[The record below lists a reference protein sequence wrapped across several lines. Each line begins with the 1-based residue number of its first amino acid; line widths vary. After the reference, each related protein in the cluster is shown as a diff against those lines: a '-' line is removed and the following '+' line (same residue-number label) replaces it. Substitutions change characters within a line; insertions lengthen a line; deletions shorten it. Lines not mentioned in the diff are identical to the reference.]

1 MRCTC
6 FIVFFLSV
14 SDRILFLVICILYS
28 VIMTGWQ
35 NRFLVQILSLIL
47 LFIYSFVKLIFIYV
61 LTSVGNLNIVFFKSQ
76 TSGDLPEGIHIP
88 TVDNEYGCGE

>member
-47 LFIYSFVKLIFIYV
+47 LFICLADLHLC
-61 LTSVGNLNIVFFKSQ
+61 LTSVENLNIVFFKSQ

-88 TVDNEYGCGE
+88 TVDNEHGCGE